1 MNPKYKYDICL
12 SFAGED
18 RPYVDKVAAAL
29 KDKGI
34 RIFYDQYEQ
43 EDLWGKDLYQHLDY
57 VYQHMALFCVIFIS
71 SHYAKKMWAK
81 HELRSAQA
89 RAFRENQEYIL
100 PARFDSTAIPGLP
113 DTVGYIDLRSLSAEK
128 FAQKICAKLDRAVQK
143 NKSQSNGLRAKSKT
157 NLPDPS
163 RVAIKKVNLK
173 KAVLTKPNLKRR

>member
-1 MNPKYKYDICL
+1 MNTKYKYDICL

-34 RIFYDQYEQ
+34 RIFYDRYEQ

-57 VYQHMALFCVIFIS
+57 VYQHLALYCVIFIS
-71 SHYAKKMWAK
+71 RHYAKKVWTK

-113 DTVGYIDLRSLSAEK
+113 DTVGYIDLRSLSPDK
-128 FAQKICAKLDRAVQK
+128 FAQKICTKLERAAQRPK
-143 NKSQSNGLRAKSKT
+143 GPTRDPRLTLGT

-163 RVAIKKVNLK
+163 RIGIKKVYLK
-173 KAVLTKPNLKRR
+173 KATLIKAHLKRR